1 MRICRTKIVQTEIQN
16 LCAKIVYL
24 MVRSQI
30 RGVLTIHMHIDF
42 FAR

>member
-1 MRICRTKIVQTEIQN
+1 MQNENCSNYFSEIQN

-30 RGVLTIHMHIDF
+30 RGVHTIHMHIDF
-42 FAR
+42 FC